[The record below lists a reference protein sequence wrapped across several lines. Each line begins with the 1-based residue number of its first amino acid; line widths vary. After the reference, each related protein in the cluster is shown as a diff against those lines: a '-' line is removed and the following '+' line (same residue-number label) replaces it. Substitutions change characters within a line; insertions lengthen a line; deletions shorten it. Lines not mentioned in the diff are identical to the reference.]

1 MKVNK
6 FITIYKDIAQ
16 QIEDGRWKAEEILPS
31 EHELTVQYGTSRETV
46 RKALHMLAQNGYIQK
61 IRGKGSVILN
71 REKMQFPVSGLV
83 SFKELAQT
91 LGKET
96 KTAVHKFGL
105 VPPSDLI
112 QKQLRAQPDDDIWEV
127 IRSRKIDG
135 EHVIL
140 DKDYFF
146 RKHVPHLTKEICE
159 NSIYEYIEGELG
171 LLISYAQKEIVAE
184 PCTDEDRELLDLRG
198 YDHMVVVRNYV
209 FLEDTSLF
217 QYTESR
223 HRLDKFRFV
232 DFARRG
238 K

>member
-16 QIEDGRWKAEEILPS
+16 QIEGGRWKAEEILPS
-31 EHELTVQYGTSRETV
+31 EHELTAQYGTSRETV

-61 IRGKGSVILN
+61 IRGKGSVVLN

-96 KTAVHKFGL
+96 KTTVHKFGL
-105 VPPSDLI
+105 EPPSELI
-112 QKQLRAQPDDDIWEV
+112 QKQLRANLDDDIWEV

-171 LLISYAQKEIVAE
+171 LSIKIGRAHV
-184 PCTDEDRELLDLRG
+184 
-198 YDHMVVVRNYV
+198 
-209 FLEDTSLF
+209 
-217 QYTESR
+217 
-223 HRLDKFRFV
+223 
-232 DFARRG
+232 
-238 K
+238 